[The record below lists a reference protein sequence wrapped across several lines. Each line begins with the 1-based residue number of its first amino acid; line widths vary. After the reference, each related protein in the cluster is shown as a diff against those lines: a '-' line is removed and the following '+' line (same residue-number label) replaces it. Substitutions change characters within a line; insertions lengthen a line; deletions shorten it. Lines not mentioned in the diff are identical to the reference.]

1 MLAGYTMLKVNIEA
15 SAIMLNLQGE
25 HLEEHIGEETRR
37 NFSRVDRRVWRVPK
51 LKECIEGG
59 RMMI

>member
-25 HLEEHIGEETRR
+25 HLEEHSGEETRR
-37 NFSRVDRRVWRVPK
+37 NFLRVDRRV
-51 LKECIEGG
+51 
-59 RMMI
+59 